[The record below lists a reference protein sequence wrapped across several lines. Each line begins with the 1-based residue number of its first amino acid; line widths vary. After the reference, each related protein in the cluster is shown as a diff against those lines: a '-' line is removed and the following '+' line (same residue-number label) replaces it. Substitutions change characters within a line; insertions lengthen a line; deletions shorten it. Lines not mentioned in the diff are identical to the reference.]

1 MGYEVLPQNIGGALD
16 NLKIKHE
23 LFDHENVPKPQAQS
37 YLKWIKKNIA
47 ANQPIVT
54 FVMCKG
60 DSHTGYGLGPFDHI
74 EPAFGLYSNH
84 PLTDEEIYDDDWLV
98 HGSDYSP
105 DGVKNLG
112 YFRKF
117 NSMVDTVKMDGNCKD
132 AQAPHGLNEA
142 YPCYND
148 QLNWGAAITG
158 LADPKNITLPLSLW
172 VDNWKEP
179 NVRTGEKP
187 VEMTATILVKGLT
200 AGKEYVVYMFETT
213 EAYPSDS
220 SFHEGGHKFKY
231 PFKAEKDTFKFTAPD
246 KIMSNEMA
254 YYVCVPAKK

>member
-1 MGYEVLPQNIGGALD
+1 
-16 NLKIKHE
+16 
-23 LFDHENVPKPQAQS
+23 
-37 YLKWIKKNIA
+37 
-47 ANQPIVT
+47 
-54 FVMCKG
+54 MCKG
-60 DSHTGYGLGPFDHI
+60 DAHDAYGLGPFDHI

-84 PLTDEEIYDDDWLV
+84 PLSDPEIYDDDYLV

-117 NSMVDTVKMDGNCKD
+117 NSMVDTIKMDGNCKN
-132 AQAPHGLNEA
+132 AQAPHGLNQA

-148 QLNWGAAITG
+148 QQNWGAAITG
-158 LADPKNITLPLSLW
+158 LKDPKKITLPLSLF

-187 VEMTATILVKGLT
+187 VAMTATILVKGLT

-220 SFHEGGHKFKY
+220 LFHEAGTPSSSIHSKLKRIPSSSLLLTRSCQMRWLTMFASQQK
-231 PFKAEKDTFKFTAPD
+231 
-246 KIMSNEMA
+246 NED
-254 YYVCVPAKK
+254 VIFNSQ